1 MRHTYY
7 STCSNNEGGVNK
19 IDQWKLSMLKVG
31 WALILV
37 SGKKRLINKL
47 GLMGR

>member
-7 STCSNNEGGVNK
+7 STCSNNEGGANK

-31 WALILV
+31 WAI
-37 SGKKRLINKL
+37 SKWEKKD
-47 GLMGR
+47 